1 MSDPTNGT
9 AHDQVTERYELLD
22 RIATGGMGEVW
33 RARDSMLH
41 REVAVKLLKLEYA
54 DDAGFRERFA
64 TEARNAAS
72 LLHHGIASVFDY
84 GELEQ
89 DGHSRPYL
97 VMELVH
103 GQPLSQ
109 LLRKGEP
116 MPPDQARDLVGQT
129 ADALSVA
136 HSVGMVHRDVKPA
149 NILVTPDGRVKITDF
164 GIARAADAVPM
175 TQTGQLIGTPHYLS
189 PEQAQGHAA
198 TAASDVYAL
207 GVVLYECLVGERPF
221 AGDTPVAT
229 ALAQIRTPM
238 PELPAGVPPALA
250 AVVAKAMAKDPAER
264 YADGSEF
271 GAALRESASLDGAG
285 AAAVPADPTATRVLT
300 GVVPVAGED
309 APPPPPAGGRSWRDF
324 RLPSWWPIAAVALL
338 ALVLFVALMLS
349 NGSGG
354 SPTKPE
360 DTPSTP
366 SSAATSS
373 SSTPGT
379 VAVNP
384 DDYVGEDSK
393 KAVDQL
399 KSLGLKPH
407 TTTVANPSGADTKA
421 DTVSAVSPS
430 GQVPQGSDVTVS
442 VYGPEPKATAPA
454 PAPKKKHGKGKGHH

>member
-1 MSDPTNGT
+1 MSDQT
-9 AHDQVTERYELLD
+9 HEQVTERYELLD

-54 DDAGFRERFA
+54 DDPGFRERFA

-97 VMELVH
+97 VMELVD

-116 MPPDQARDLVGQT
+116 MPPDRARDLVCQT

-136 HSVGMVHRDVKPA
+136 HAVGMVHRDVKPA

-189 PEQAQGHAA
+189 PEQAEGKQA

-221 AGDTPVAT
+221 DGDTPVAT

-238 PELPAGVPPALA
+238 PALPADVPPELA
-250 AVVAKAMAKDPAER
+250 AVTATAMAKDPAER
-264 YADGSEF
+264 YSDGSEF
-271 GAALRESASLDGAG
+271 AAALR
-285 AAAVPADPTATRVLT
+285 AAARGSATAAPVTTDPSATRVLT
-300 GVVPVAGED
+300 GVVPVTEEA
-309 APPPPPAGGRSWRDF
+309 APPPPAASRTRPWQGF
-324 RLPSWWPIAAVALL
+324 RLPSWWPIAVVALL
-338 ALVLFVALMLS
+338 ALILFVALMLS
-349 NGSGG
+349 NSSGG
-354 SPTKPE
+354 TPTRPEASPSAQSSAP
-360 DTPSTP
+360 TPSTS
-366 SSAATSS
+366 SSAPAT
-373 SSTPGT
+373 
-379 VAVNP
+379 VRVNP
-384 DDYVGEDSK
+384 DDYIGQDANKV
-393 KAVDQL
+393 VDQL

-407 TTTVANPSGADTKA
+407 TTTVANPAGGDTRA
-421 DTVSAVSPS
+421 NTVSAVSPS
-430 GQVPQGSDVTVS
+430 GEVRKGSDVTVS
-442 VYGPEPKATAPA
+442 VYGPEPQPKAEPKPKAP
-454 PAPKKKHGKGKGHH
+454 PKKHGKGKRH